1 MPSKKILY
9 KKDEKHPGRWLKELL
24 AVVWG
29 LWTHTSSNTT
39 ISPYYLVYGLEAILP
54 ANIAFRRPQ
63 VENFNE
69 EQSVTARQEDMDC
82 LKEERLV
89 TCVHTT
95 KYLEGLWRYY
105 NRNIHERSFMV
116 GDLVLHKKQKTDG
129 LHKLS
134 SHWEGPFIIKKVTQP
149 GSYRHCDSEG
159 IDVPNSWYVDVLK
172 HFYP

>member
-39 ISPYYLVYGLEAILP
+39 ISPYYLVYGSEVVLLADIGFHAP
-54 ANIAFRRPQ
+54 R

-69 EQSVTARQEDMDC
+69 EQSVIARQEDIDRW
-82 LKEERLV
+82 EEKCLV
-89 TCVHTT
+89 TCVCMA
-95 KYLEGLWRYY
+95 KYLEGMWRYY
-105 NRNIHERSFMV
+105 NHNIHQRFFMV
-116 GDLVLHKKQKTDG
+116 GYLVLCQKQKTDG

-134 SHWEGPFIIKKVTQP
+134 SHWEGSFIVKDVTRP
-149 GSYRHCDSEG
+149 GSYWLYDSEG
-159 IDVPNSWYVDVLK
+159 IDIPNS
-172 HFYP
+172 